1 MGSSDREVLFMQILF
16 SENVVFTKLISIVMA
31 FAELLICRLF
41 FIKAFNLDFSKKKTT
56 LYLFI
61 SFPLEIINICFA
73 PISFFPFINIAI
85 VFVVL

>member
-1 MGSSDREVLFMQILF
+1 MQILF

-31 FAELLICRLF
+31 FAELLISRLF

-61 SFPLEIINICFA
+61 SFPLEIINICFS
-73 PISFFPFINIAI
+73 PISFFPFINCCFILFI
-85 VFVVL
+85 

>member
-41 FIKAFNLDFSKKKTT
+41 FIKAFKYS
-56 LYLFI
+56 
-61 SFPLEIINICFA
+61 IILIK
-73 PISFFPFINIAI
+73 
-85 VFVVL
+85 